1 MTQRT
6 IRSRVISVFVAT
18 IIAAVTYSAGAQV
31 LEEIIVTAQKREQN
45 VQDVG
50 IAITAFSGAQLK
62 ELRMTESTDVAYM
75 SAGVFVS
82 GSSGGQTREFTI
94 RGVTQNDFSD
104 VAENP
109 NATYVDEGYIGFRQ
123 GNVFAAF
130 DLERVEILKGPQGTL
145 FGRNATGGAVAYHTK
160 KPTEETEG
168 FLDLTYGRENT
179 FNVEGAISGSLNDR
193 VRARLSGMYKRHDPI
208 LNNVFPLDAAA
219 NPAGPGSPPWFGSAT
234 SDADDVWNDNQWAI
248 RGQLEFDVTDNVQ
261 FLVSGFA
268 GRAKIGTS
276 PKQHVATTGV
286 RIDSDGDGAV
296 DDTINSIFAADDPL
310 GCEVINGDTGGCLPV
325 SLTDGEF
332 FPGPPLYGPSDNVR
346 PVVGGDFW
354 GHIDPDGTE
363 GFDISSDMTSDDFNR
378 NETEG
383 VTAKITWDINEDM
396 TLTSVSHYMHF
407 LMRESIDVE
416 SSPVAQ
422 GAISRDTT
430 ADNFAQELRLNG
442 QFGRVDYVAGLY
454 YLWMETNDR
463 NGFDF
468 SEGGPLTTALMPF
481 LLSFYNPFGVAP
493 FQPGGAQ
500 YPGAL
505 ASNNIVD
512 LETNSYSIFG
522 QMDIELTN
530 EFELI
535 LGARVVFEDKDYD
548 YVNEFYGNLD
558 DFLVEFDNRVPVVIE
573 FAPFSDST
581 SETLWT
587 GKAQL
592 NYRPNDDWLLYFGVN
607 RGVKAGSFNGPVNAG
622 QARLADDQFPYDS
635 EVLLAYEGGF
645 KATLFGG
652 STRLNASAYYYD
664 YSDYQAFLFIGA
676 SGAIFNNDATYK
688 GVELELLSSPI
699 DNFTFM
705 FNASYI
711 DAEIEGLAIAP
722 SVERD
727 VEPAFTPDV
736 QLSGLARYEWPDSLA
751 GGTVAIQAEFDY
763 AAHRFQ
769 NIRNFDAQRMPSYVM
784 GDVRAYWTSADERWE
799 LSAFVENVADERAV
813 FSGFDLST
821 LCGCTT
827 VGFYKPRWWGIR
839 ARYNYF

>member
-6 IRSRVISVFVAT
+6 IRSRVISLFAAAIT
-18 IIAAVTYSAGAQV
+18 AAVTYSAGAQM

-50 IAITAFSGAQLK
+50 IAITAFSGMQLK

-82 GSSGGQTREFTI
+82 GSSAGQTREFTI
-94 RGVTQNDFSD
+94 RGVTQNDFAD
-104 VAENP
+104 FAENP

-179 FNVEGAISGSLNDR
+179 FNAEGAISGSLSDG

-208 LNNVFPLDAAA
+208 LNNIYPYEAVP
-219 NPAGPGSPPWFGSAT
+219 NPAGPGSAPWFGSAT

-248 RGQLEFDVTDNVQ
+248 RGQLEFDLADNVQ
-261 FLVSGFA
+261 FLISGFA
-268 GRAKIGTS
+268 GRAKISTS
-276 PKQHVATTGV
+276 PNQHIATTAV
-286 RIDSDGDGAV
+286 RDPDGNTV
-296 DDTINSIFAADDPL
+296 NSIFAADDPL
-310 GCEVINGDTGGCLPV
+310 GCEVLSTLGGCAAPIN
-325 SLTDGEF
+325 LTDGEF
-332 FPGPPLYGPSDNVR
+332 FPGPPLYGRSDAVR

-354 GHIDPDGTE
+354 GHIDPDGD

-383 VTAKITWDINEDM
+383 VTAKLTWDISEDM

-416 SSPVAQ
+416 GSPTAQ

-430 ADNFAQELRLNG
+430 ADNFAQELRLTG
-442 QFGRVDYVAGLY
+442 QVGRVDYVAGLY

-463 NGFDF
+463 NAFDY
-468 SEGGPLTTALMPF
+468 SEGGPLTTALAPF
-481 LLSFYNPFGVAP
+481 LLSFFNPFGVAP
-493 FQPGGAQ
+493 FQPGGAR

-522 QMDIELTN
+522 QMDIELTDK
-530 EFELI
+530 FELI

-558 DFLVEFDNRVPVVIE
+558 DFRVEFDKRVPLVVE
-573 FAPFSDST
+573 FAPYSDST
-581 SETLWT
+581 SETMWT
-587 GKAQL
+587 GKTQL

-622 QARLADDQFPYDS
+622 QARLADDLFPYDS
-635 EVLLAYEGGF
+635 EVLLAYEAGF

-664 YSDYQAFLFIGA
+664 YSDYQAFLFVGA

-688 GVELELLSSPI
+688 GVELELLSSPV

-711 DAEIEGLAIAP
+711 DAEVEDLAVAP
-722 SVERD
+722 NVERD
-727 VEPAFTPDV
+727 VDPAFTPDV

-751 GGTVAIQAEFDY
+751 GGTTAIQAEFDY
-763 AAHRFQ
+763 AAHRYQ

-784 GDVRAYWTSADERWE
+784 GDVRASWTSADEHWE
-799 LSAFVENVADERAV
+799 LSAFVENVADVRTM
-813 FSGFDLST
+813 FTGFDLST

-827 VGFYKPRWWGIR
+827 VGYYKPRWWGVR